1 MPVNQK
7 TRENKGFAFITAP
20 EHVYIEPIKLNG
32 IEFKVKEIA
41 IQDATST
48 RPRTNIPFK
57 NSKKPQV
64 VVNRYPENQDEF
76 GRTNTVPVQ
85 QT

>member
-7 TRENKGFAFITAP
+7 TRKNKGFAFITAP
-20 EHVYIEPIKLNG
+20 EHVYIEPIKLNR
-32 IEFKVKEIA
+32 IEIKVKEIT

-57 NSKKPQV
+57 NSKRPQV

>member
-7 TRENKGFAFITAP
+7 TRENKGFAFITSGSM
-20 EHVYIEPIKLNG
+20 YIELIKLNG

-57 NSKKPQV
+57 NSKRPQV